1 MEHDRRRH
9 RRVEV
14 FAPILGGRL
23 GLELPAR
30 RGVPIAG
37 RLVNACQGG
46 VAFVSSETLRSGD
59 LIELVVQSDEGGT
72 LLQKHVRVM
81 GCVEDALHRRI
92 VRCAF
97 LEPLHDLTWL
107 ERLVAQQQ

>member
-1 MEHDRRRH
+1 
-9 RRVEV
+9 V

-23 GLELPAR
+23 GVELPAR
-30 RGVPIAG
+30 RGPPITG
-37 RLVNACQGG
+37 RLVNAGQGG
-46 VAFVSSETLRSGD
+46 VAFVCSEPLRAGD
-59 LIELVVQSDEGGT
+59 LIELVVSVDDGGT

-97 LEPLHDLTWL
+97 LEPLHDLAWL
-107 ERLVAQQQ
+107 ERLVARQD